1 MALPITIV
9 EYNPRWP
16 MMFGVAALR
25 IRAALGPRALRIEH
39 TGSTSVPGL
48 AAKPLI
54 DILLVV
60 ENSADENTYVP
71 ALEAAGYGLSI
82 REPEWHEHRMFRDA
96 DTNLHVF
103 SDACVE
109 ISRILRFRDW
119 LRSHPEDRE
128 LYAET
133 KRNLARQKWTSIDEY
148 ARAKT
153 PVIEEL
159 LRRAGVQSGS

>member
-1 MALPITIV
+1 
-9 EYNPRWP
+9 